1 MVNGHTIKA
10 SILFLTITHIQKP
23 VKQQQQQRLFMKTN
37 MHNWEIAEIV
47 YALRLLADNLDK
59 KPRTTQEQE
68 ILDIAYEALLV
79 APREIHELV
88 NIIESNDNYE

>member
-1 MVNGHTIKA
+1 MHT
-10 SILFLTITHIQKP
+10 QKL
-23 VKQQQQQRLFMKTN
+23 VQQQMQRRLFMKIK
-37 MHNWEIAEIV
+37 MHNWEVAEIV

-68 ILDIAYEALLV
+68 ILDIAYEALTI

-88 NIIESNDNYE
+88 NILESNDNYE

>member
-1 MVNGHTIKA
+1 MNNEWLKPYAIIPVDIPTTGILIAEIKRLR
-10 SILFLTITHIQKP
+10 SI
-23 VKQQQQQRLFMKTN
+23 KTN
-37 MHNWEIAEIV
+37 MHNWEVSIIV

-88 NIIESNDNYE
+88 NILESNDNYE

>member
-1 MVNGHTIKA
+1 MHNLNVDEIISSTRKRIM
-10 SILFLTITHIQKP
+10 Q
-23 VKQQQQQRLFMKTN
+23 TN
-37 MHNWEIAEIV
+37 MHNWEVAEIV

-88 NIIESNDNYE
+88 NILESNDNYE

>member
-1 MVNGHTIKA
+1 
-10 SILFLTITHIQKP
+10 
-23 VKQQQQQRLFMKTN
+23 
-37 MHNWEIAEIV
+37 MHNWGVAEIV

-68 ILDIAYEALLV
+68 ILEIAYRALAV

>member
-1 MVNGHTIKA
+1 MVSGHTFKDLIR
-10 SILFLTITHIQKP
+10 LVTITHTQKL
-23 VKQQQQQRLFMKTN
+23 VQQKTAQRLNMKTN

-47 YALRLLADNLDK
+47 YALRLLAENLDK

-68 ILDIAYEALLV
+68 ILEIAYEALLV

-88 NIIESNDNYE
+88 NILESNDNYE

>member
-1 MVNGHTIKA
+1 MASGHTIKD
-10 SILFLTITHIQKP
+10 ITRYLTITHIQRLA
-23 VKQQQQQRLFMKTN
+23 VQQQGLKMKTN

-68 ILDIAYEALLV
+68 ILDIAYEALMI

-88 NIIESNDNYE
+88 NILESNDNYE